1 MVLCDYQWFCEVF
14 NVQAYQ
20 FYTGVI
26 AVESLLYFFLIM
38 DF

>member
-26 AVESLLYFFLIM
+26 AVESIFICSLFST
-38 DF
+38 